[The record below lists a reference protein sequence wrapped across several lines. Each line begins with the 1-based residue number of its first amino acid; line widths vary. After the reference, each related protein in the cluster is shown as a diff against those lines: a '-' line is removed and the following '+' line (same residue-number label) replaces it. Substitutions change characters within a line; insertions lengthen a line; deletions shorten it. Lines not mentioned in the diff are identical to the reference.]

1 MWVIYVILLEVW
13 TLRIIRCIAL
23 AKVYIYVWNFFY
35 IWTWTLFFLI
45 SPYTSD
51 TLFAISL
58 SQVLSGIRKKEML
71 SAFYGDIT
79 SHYHWAKNTTT
90 HPPNK
95 IHFEN
100 LGYFFSMCSSC
111 LAKLFSLPEIT
122 WKVLHSFQAA
132 GKFPSC
138 EI

>member
-1 MWVIYVILLEVW
+1 MQILVKSFDTRITVKFNGKNIYYKLKNFLSLNLNFIHLDI
-13 TLRIIRCIAL
+13 T
-23 AKVYIYVWNFFY
+23 VYIWYSFH
-35 IWTWTLFFLI
+35 
-45 SPYTSD
+45 
-51 TLFAISL
+51 ISL
-58 SQVLSGIRKKEML
+58 SQVLSGIRKKEIL

-100 LGYFFSMCSSC
+100 LGYFFSMCCSC
-111 LAKLFSLPEIT
+111 LAKLFSLPDIT
-122 WKVLHSFQAA
+122 WKVLHSFHAA